1 MVFPAPL
8 GPTIPKMLPAATV
21 RVMSSTACL
30 SSKLLLSLVSARTI
44 GATGFAAAACVGAAS
59 GADGLVGGVAAGLV
73 VRADAVRA
81 AAVRADVAR
90 EAGADAGAAESRA
103 VDAPP
108 VAGLPVVG
116 FDPSAGVTVD
126 CDAGVCRVDGLRAA
140 GLRAVDV
147 EAGDLGAGD
156 WEAVGLGAAVVPPS
170 SSFAAAWRAVGF
182 RAAGCRAGVFGAAG
196 LRAAGLRGWA
206 DFPVAPVASS
216 PAFEGDDS
224 FPEVG
229 ESART
234 GCAFCVSLP
243 GSGSTAQ
250 PYQAPAQPWLKGP
263 LPSQIGHKNL

>member
-1 MVFPAPL
+1 MA
-8 GPTIPKMLPAATV
+8 
-21 RVMSSTACL
+21 
-30 SSKLLLSLVSARTI
+30 
-44 GATGFAAAACVGAAS
+44 
-59 GADGLVGGVAAGLV
+59 
-73 VRADAVRA
+73 
-81 AAVRADVAR
+81 
-90 EAGADAGAAESRA
+90 
-103 VDAPP
+103 DAPP

-116 FDPSAGVTVD
+116 FGSSAGVAVD
-126 CDAGVCRVDGLRAA
+126 CDAGACRVDGLRAA

-147 EAGDLGAGD
+147 EAGDLEAG
-156 WEAVGLGAAVVPPS
+156 GLGAAVVPVS
-170 SSFAAAWRAVGF
+170 SSFAVAWRVAGF

-216 PAFEGDDS
+216 TASEGDDS

-250 PYQAPAQPWLKGP
+250 PYQAPAQPWLKAP